1 MRHVQQFVFQQQFWG
16 LLPTWSTR
24 HMQCLYEY
32 IPPVGLL
39 ERDISHKSNTSPP
52 ETPRVQPF
60 LSKTPSCDSA
70 ACCTDLPSK
79 HAARVRRSQSDCH
92 QKLRPLS
99 SYPPVLQC
107 ILRSSS
113 IHSQGHWEGRP
124 LQRGNPRQSSEG
136 LSSSGLGDSL
146 GSLSSLSRHD
156 PSTAERWPE
165 CGEYTAVGT
174 DLHLAVV
181 RGNVSGTEGGA
192 ADGAVG
198 GTDGGAADG
207 VEGGAEGV
215 QQVE

>member
-1 MRHVQQFVFQQQFWG
+1 MRH
-16 LLPTWSTR
+16 T
-24 HMQCLYEY
+24 QCLCYHY
-32 IPPVGLL
+32 VRSVGLL
-39 ERDISHKSNTSPP
+39 ERDISHRSIISPP

-60 LSKTPSCDSA
+60 LSKIPSCDSA
-70 ACCTDLPSK
+70 ACRIDLPDK

-99 SYPPVLQC
+99 SYPPALQRV
-107 ILRSSS
+107 LRSSS

-124 LQRGNPRQSSEG
+124 LQRGNLRQSSEG

-156 PSTAERWPE
+156 TSTAERWPE

-181 RGNVSGTEGGA
+181 RGNVSG
-192 ADGAVG
+192 AV
-198 GTDGGAADG
+198 
-207 VEGGAEGV
+207 GGAEGV
-215 QQVE
+215 AVDLDRD

>member
-1 MRHVQQFVFQQQFWG
+1 MHD
-16 LLPTWSTR
+16 
-24 HMQCLYEY
+24 Y

-39 ERDISHKSNTSPP
+39 ERDISHRSNTSPP
-52 ETPRVQPF
+52 ESPRVQPF
-60 LSKTPSCDSA
+60 LSKTPSCDLA
-70 ACCTDLPSK
+70 ACRADLPDK

-99 SYPPVLQC
+99 SYPPALQC
-107 ILRSSS
+107 VLRSSS

-181 RGNVSGTEGGA
+181 RGNVSGVVGGA
-192 ADGAVG
+192 VGGVEGGAVG
-198 GTDGGAADG
+198 GTVGGQSSG
-207 VEGGAEGV
+207 
-215 QQVE
+215 